1 MVILAV
7 FESSLQMCGNDK
19 GKRPEVDRK
28 TLFPEA
34 ETLREG
40 GENRIEGRTGYRRT
54 SRTEPV
60 TGEPHSQKWQIRN
73 PCIPGEF
80 DIDV

>member
-7 FESSLQMCGNDK
+7 SGSSLQMCGHDK

-28 TLFPEA
+28 TRLPEA
-34 ETLREG
+34 KTLREG
-40 GENRIEGRTGYRRT
+40 GENRIEGRTGYRQT

-60 TGEPHSQKWQIRN
+60 NRRTSQPEMENSKPMYTWQIRH
-73 PCIPGEF
+73 
-80 DIDV
+80 